1 MKRVIVC
8 GLLTLLFAAACLLL
22 RLGAARTQ
30 TVRTQYPAVAQ
41 EQALVGAERDTRP
54 AALADGE
61 RIDLN
66 TADASELTLLPGIGE
81 TLAQRIVDYRAAQG
95 GFSDPRK
102 LLNVTGIGEATLERL
117 LEYVT
122 VEGQY
127 ENSGRGR

>member
-30 TVRTQYPAVAQ
+30 TVRTQYPAVVQ

-95 GFSDPRK
+95 GFFRPAR
-102 LLNVTGIGEATLERL
+102 AAERHRHRRSHARAAAR
-117 LEYVT
+117 VCH
-122 VEGQY
+122 
-127 ENSGRGR
+127 RGGTI

>member
-8 GLLTLLFAAACLLL
+8 GLLALLFAAACLLL
-22 RLGAARTQ
+22 RLEAARTQ
-30 TVRTQYPAVAQ
+30 TVRTQYPTVAQ

-95 GFSDPRK
+95 GFFGFGFRSLYVLAVDAPPRNRVVADVPRADAH
-102 LLNVTGIGEATLERL
+102 LA
-117 LEYVT
+117 
-122 VEGQY
+122 
-127 ENSGRGR
+127 

>member
-30 TVRTQYPAVAQ
+30 TVRTQYPAV
-41 EQALVGAERDTRP
+41 
-54 AALADGE
+54 
-61 RIDLN
+61 
-66 TADASELTLLPGIGE
+66 
-81 TLAQRIVDYRAAQG
+81 
-95 GFSDPRK
+95 GFSDPRE

>member
-41 EQALVGAERDTRP
+41 
-54 AALADGE
+54 
-61 RIDLN
+61 
-66 TADASELTLLPGIGE
+66 
-81 TLAQRIVDYRAAQG
+81 RIVDYRAAQG
-95 GFSDPRK
+95 GFSDPRE
-102 LLNVTGIGEATLERL
+102 LLNVTGIGEATLGRL